1 MDKSAFVRVQV
12 RVSRRASP
20 ALYDYLTVAAKN
32 GESES
37 SALKRLAEE
46 AFMLRSHP
54 LIKAVQTI
62 DLQEKNTKTLLSEG
76 LKESNKTEKKFFS
89 ASMKERSDSEPQEAR
104 KESVAEADAPKKD
117 GPGHNESMSSAA
129 RADGGSALA
138 ALLVARTRG
147 MVGPARS

>member
-46 AFMLRSHP
+46 ALMLRSHP
-54 LIKAVQTI
+54 LIKAVQAI
-62 DLQEKNTKTLLSEG
+62 DSQEESTKKLLSQWPMEN
-76 LKESNKTEKKFFS
+76 NKTEKNFFS
-89 ASMKERSDSEPQEAR
+89 ASMEEKSNSESQEAR
-104 KESVAEADAPKKD
+104 KESVAEADTPKKD
-117 GPGHNESMSSAA
+117 GPGRNGAMSSAA

>member
-46 AFMLRSHP
+46 ALMLRSHP
-54 LIKAVQTI
+54 LIKAVQAI
-62 DLQEKNTKTLLSEG
+62 DLKEENSKTLLSS
-76 LKESNKTEKKFFS
+76 LKEESNIAEKKFFS
-89 ASMKERSDSEPQEAR
+89 ERAEEKNALDPNDVPPAPER
-104 KESVAEADAPKKD
+104 KALDADA
-117 GPGHNESMSSAA
+117 GESKGDETLPAPA
-129 RADGGSALA
+129 HADGGSALA

-147 MVGPARS
+147 LIGSVRS